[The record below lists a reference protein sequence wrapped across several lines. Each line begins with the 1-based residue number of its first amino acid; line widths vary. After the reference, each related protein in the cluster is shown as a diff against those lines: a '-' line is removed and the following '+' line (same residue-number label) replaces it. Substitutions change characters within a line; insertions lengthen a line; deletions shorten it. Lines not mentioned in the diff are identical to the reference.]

1 MRTHYDNLHV
11 SEKASPEVIK
21 GAYKALAQK
30 WHPDKHPNQRE
41 KAERYF
47 KIITRA
53 FEVLSD
59 PRARAEYDAWLAEQR
74 GAAESARESPKADR
88 TNAQA
93 AAREDGRRAGIAG
106 ESQSTCPYSGDL
118 ASTWQQ
124 GFQAGKA
131 RRQQMAEAWEDGKGS
146 HAQGFTLKDC
156 PYRDED
162 LAQAWQEGFR
172 SFTQEVKPIEQP
184 VSVKKAA
191 VLLWLVIAAGLIKGL
206 IQLLDASESAISNA
220 IFLVIILAFIG
231 YLVSEIADG
240 KNWARITFLLLF
252 IGGSYI
258 ELLLWSEAG
267 FPYAG
272 FTSWLTTFQVGAQV
286 AALIM
291 LFSSSARPWF
301 AADTPA
307 RPQPAHTSHTPPK
320 RPKTQEQST
329 QAESDPVS
337 ELRTRFF
344 LAFNNA
350 TKLSEP
356 SQISVGHSINMA
368 NSVFRRKFSGIE
380 EFQSLSEGARSAY
393 IIKMIAFETSL
404 QMKNNDSN
412 EVLGFSLFRMYIEAA
427 SLNDLALFREFGTRI
442 ADLSAKADIVFG
454 GAFS

>member
-11 SEKASPEVIK
+11 SEKASPEVIR

-30 WHPDKHPNQRE
+30 WHPDRHPDQRE

-59 PRARAEYDAWLAEQR
+59 PKARAEYDAWLTAQR
-74 GAAESARESPKADR
+74 SAKQSEPVPESVTQPTKQSQKRE
-88 TNAQA
+88 N
-93 AAREDGRRAGIAG
+93 
-106 ESQSTCPYSGDL
+106 
-118 ASTWQQ
+118 
-124 GFQAGKA
+124 
-131 RRQQMAEAWEDGKGS
+131 MAEAWEDGKRS
-146 HAQGFTLKDC
+146 HEQGFKEEDC
-156 PYRDED
+156 PYLDHELKR
-162 LAQAWQEGFR
+162 AWTEGFLSSSKAR
-172 SFTQEVKPIEQP
+172 PMIKPQ
-184 VSVKKAA
+184 SVQRATA
-191 VLLWLVIAAGLIKGL
+191 LLWLVIAAGIIKGL
-206 IQLLDASESAISNA
+206 IQLLDASESAISSA

-231 YLVSEIADG
+231 YVVSEIADG

-258 ELLLWSEAG
+258 ELLAWSEAG
-267 FPYAG
+267 FLYAG
-272 FTSWLTTFQVGAQV
+272 FTSWLTAFQVGAQV
-286 AALIM
+286 VALIM

-301 AADTPA
+301 ATDTPA
-307 RPQPAHTSHTPPK
+307 KPQPARTSHTPPK
-320 RPKTQEQST
+320 RQKTQEQSA
-329 QAESDPVS
+329 QAETDQVA
-337 ELRTRFF
+337 ELRARFF
-344 LAFNNA
+344 LAFQNS

-380 EFQSLSEGARSAY
+380 EFQSLPDDARSAY
-393 IIKMIAFETSL
+393 IIRMIALETSL

-427 SLNDLALFREFGTRI
+427 SLNNLALFREFGTRI
-442 ADLSAKADIVFG
+442 AGLSAKADIAFG